1 MQQHVSYFSKVLS
14 SSSNICRDT
23 SSNCRN
29 TSSSSSKNS
38 NKSMTSNSIYCAATA
53 AVAIALYTG
62 SNCCSMLIISLN
74 ILFGCRNISSDT
86 STSSSSSSM
95 RYNYY
100 CATPTAQAIAMYA
113 SSISS
118 TTRSYNIKYLSNNN
132 CIINM
137 NLNYSAV
144 TPTPAIA
151 TTYASST

>member
-1 MQQHVSYFSKVLS
+1 MQGHKQQLQKLKQQQQQKQQQEYDKQQ
-14 SSSNICRDT
+14 
-23 SSNCRN
+23 
-29 TSSSSSKNS
+29 
-38 NKSMTSNSIYCAATA
+38 IYCAATA

-86 STSSSSSSM
+86 SISSSSSSSM
-95 RYNYY
+95 RYIYY
-100 CATPTAQAIAMYA
+100 CAAPTAQAIAMYA

-151 TTYASST
+151 TTYASSNWSTSST

>member
-1 MQQHVSYFSKVLS
+1 MFLIFLKSCQAVATFAGTQ
-14 SSSNICRDT
+14 N
-23 SSNCRN
+23 SNCRN
-29 TSSSSSKNS
+29 TSSS

-118 TTRSYNIKYLSNNN
+118 TTSSYNIKYLSNNN